1 MLIEYKIKFEKDG
14 VTITQR
20 IEPGTSKNVVVDTN
34 CQPGGAITRSLGS
47 SCADG
52 AGGGGAE
59 DIDPG
64 GGGAE
69 DIGPGGGG
77 AEDIGPGGGGAE
89 DIGPGGGGADD
100 IGPGGGG
107 AEDIGPGGG
116 AVKGSGPVIIFG
128 PIVIKTDG
136 NC

>member
-20 IEPGTSKNVVVDTN
+20 IEPGTSKDVVIDTN
-34 CQPGGAITRSLGS
+34 CQSGDAISRSLGS
-47 SCADG
+47 SCASG
-52 AGGGGAE
+52 
-59 DIDPG
+59 PG

-89 DIGPGGGGADD
+89 DIGPGGGGAED

-116 AVKGSGPVIIFG
+116 AGTGSGPVIIFG
-128 PIVIKTDG
+128 PIVIRG
-136 NC
+136 FGRSEGGC